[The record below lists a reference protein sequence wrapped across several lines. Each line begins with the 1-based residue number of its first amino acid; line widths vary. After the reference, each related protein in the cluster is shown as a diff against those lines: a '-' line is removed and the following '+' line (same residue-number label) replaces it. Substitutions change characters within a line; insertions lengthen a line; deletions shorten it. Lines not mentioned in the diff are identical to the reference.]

1 MKSRRAEAREH
12 VFAALDTLEYLRKG
26 GRIGGAQAML
36 GSMLSIKPIISV
48 LDGAVE
54 SAGRVRTR
62 SKALRFLVDQ
72 VPAGKVELISVLH
85 ANAPD
90 VDEFLTMLAPTVP
103 DAEVTV
109 GVIGPVIGVHTGP
122 RVMGIAWIDRQ
133 E

>member
-1 MKSRRAEAREH
+1 
-12 VFAALDTLEYLRKG
+12 
-26 GRIGGAQAML
+26 
-36 GSMLSIKPIISV
+36 
-48 LDGAVE
+48 VE

-90 VDEFLTMLAPTVP
+90 VDEFLAMLRPAVP
-103 DAEVTV
+103 DAEVII
-109 GVIGPVIGVHTGP
+109 GKIGPVIGVHTGP